1 MTDILK
7 TFTDQVHKMR
17 LAQVR
22 YFDLA
27 AQARKTGI
35 HTKDQK
41 DVLVISKNLETQVD
55 ESIKQIN
62 AILATPAPAVESQPI
77 NKSYFKTENF

>member
-27 AQARKTGI
+27 KKARENKI
-35 HTKDQK
+35 HTKEKK
-41 DVLVISKNLETQVD
+41 DVLVISKELEKQVD

-62 AILATPAPAVESQPI
+62 AMLATPEPAAPERPGMTI
-77 NKSYFKTENF
+77 EPLTE